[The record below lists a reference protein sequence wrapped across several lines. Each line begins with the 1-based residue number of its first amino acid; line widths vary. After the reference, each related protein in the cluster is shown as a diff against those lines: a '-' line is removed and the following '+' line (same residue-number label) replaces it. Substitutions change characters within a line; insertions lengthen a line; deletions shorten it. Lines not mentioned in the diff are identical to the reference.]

1 MPGPSRMMQRMVLW
15 ILCLVN
21 MINIICMR
29 EHTESTL
36 GHLVTEY
43 QTENVFCAEGSIN
56 TIYCCP
62 LLVKGCESHLVTESA
77 Q

>member
-1 MPGPSRMMQRMVLW
+1 
-15 ILCLVN
+15 
-21 MINIICMR
+21 MR

-62 LLVKGCESHLVTESA
+62 LLVKGCESHLVT
-77 Q
+77 